1 MPKIE
6 IYTTPTCPYCVKAK
20 KLLDSKGVQY
30 EEIDV
35 DTDEVKYQEMIKRS
49 GRKTVPEIFIDGK
62 FIGGCDDLCALEK
75 EGKLDPLLK

>member
-1 MPKIE
+1 MVKIE
-6 IYTTPTCPYCVKAK
+6 IYTTPTCPYCVNAK
-20 KLLDSKGVQY
+20 KLLDKKGVTY

-62 FIGGCDDLCALEK
+62 HIGGCDDLYALDK
-75 EGKLDPLLK
+75 KGGLDPLLK

>member
-20 KLLDSKGVQY
+20 KLLNSKGVQY

>member
-30 EEIDV
+30 EEINV

>member
-20 KLLDSKGVQY
+20 KLLDSKEVQY
-30 EEIDV
+30 EEINV

>member
-1 MPKIE
+1 MIPGGK
-6 IYTTPTCPYCVKAK
+6 
-20 KLLDSKGVQY
+20 DSPWKDDGSAILPDSPDLFFVPQT
-30 EEIDV
+30 ERKREGD
-35 DTDEVKYQEMIKRS
+35 QEMIKRS

>member
-20 KLLDSKGVQY
+20 KLLDSKEVQY

>member
-6 IYTTPTCPYCVKAK
+6 IYTTPTFPYCVKAK
-20 KLLDSKGVQY
+20 KLLDSKEVQY